1 LDIAS
6 TREPLIR
13 WSLTLSAFSFLVDLT
28 TEEQA
33 KALNGSLVD
42 ASPFVR
48 VSEGGNLERSYQ
60 CPD

>member
-1 LDIAS
+1 M
-6 TREPLIR
+6 
-13 WSLTLSAFSFLVDLT
+13 SAFSFLVDLT